1 MNKRLPRLRAG
12 LDIFPSPLPD
22 RPGLLIRDPFRY
34 ADEMLI
40 VPPLL
45 ARGLLLFDGEQ
56 TVLDL
61 QAYLSR
67 LAGEIIPGD
76 AVSAMVS
83 VLDDNGFLESEELAR
98 RRELRHAEFAAM
110 SLRMP
115 AHSGSGYPDHPDELR
130 SSFDENLLN
139 HDTEASTSGSEI
151 PLGIAAP
158 HVSPEGGWSGYS
170 AAYNRLDRVHAESF
184 EGKTVV
190 ILGTSH
196 YGAPERFGLTRKPFE
211 TPLGAVETDAQL
223 VDRLFNRAGRAVD
236 MEDYCH
242 SIEHSI
248 EFQAVFLKYKIA
260 ANFKILPILCGPF
273 VKALLSGDPPEA
285 DDDVRRFLDTL
296 GELGDEFNQRLI
308 WVLGVDLSHIGARY
322 GDPNPATSFY
332 GEMLDVRQRDEERI
346 ERVCAGDARGF
357 FDLVYPNRDPLK
369 WCGLSPIYT
378 FLAAQ
383 PEAKGRLLK
392 YDQWNIDEQ
401 SVVSFAAL
409 EFSRGT

>member
-12 LDIFPSPLPD
+12 LDIFPSPVPD

-56 TVLDL
+56 TMLDL

-67 LAGEIIPGD
+67 LAGEIIPSD
-76 AVSAMVS
+76 AVNAMVS
-83 VLDDNGFLESEELAR
+83 VLDDNGFLESDELAR
-98 RRELRHAEFAAM
+98 RRELRHAEFA
-110 SLRMP
+110 SLPLRTP
-115 AHSGSGYPDHPDELR
+115 AHAGSGYPDQPDELR
-130 SSFDENLLN
+130 SHFDENLLN
-139 HDTEASTSGSEI
+139 HDIEASIVDSEI
-151 PLGIAAP
+151 PLAIAAP

-170 AAYNRLDRVHAESF
+170 AAYNRLDAVPAESF
-184 EGKTVV
+184 EGKTII

-211 TPLGAVETDAQL
+211 TPLGTVETDTQL

-248 EFQAVFLKYKIA
+248 EFQTVFLKYKIP

-285 DDDVRRFLDTL
+285 EDDVRRFFDTL
-296 GELGDEFNQRLI
+296 GELGEEFNERLL
-308 WVLGVDLSHIGARY
+308 WVLGVDLAHIGRRY

-332 GEMLDVRQRDEERI
+332 GEMLEVKQRDEERI

-357 FDLVYPNRDPLK
+357 FDLVCPNRDPLK

-383 PEAKGRLLK
+383 PEAKGTLLN